1 MVVDAE
7 LQVQARRKTRR
18 IFILRILDKGLFG
31 AHTRHQLQR
40 GRSQRHGQRLFEV
53 GREVVHVGNIGIGAG
68 AVPVG
73 CKGGGRIILSLPDV
87 AVGAPRRADLG
98 IAMHVAPAAD
108 PSGLEVRRI
117 VELLGVDIARG
128 IESRRKHFGDI
139 IALAFGMDGRGLRGR
154 RLVGVPAC
162 ELVGIAER
170 SIEIDAR
177 DPRFV
182 EQPFERRIG
191 PQGVVAHLLPLAHL
205 RVGVVFGIHAADVG
219 RHAEVETQDLGE
231 GVLVIERNARARIG
245 AVGRRGVLHGPRV
258 LHAAVQ
264 HAAVRTQIETLRGGD
279 LFSAGIGRKHQRIG
293 RLALAGRN
301 LHHARRNIAVLG
313 RRHAR
318 HHLDRLD
325 IRRSDVAGAR
335 ARHLAQRSVG
345 RNTHAVHLDGRA
357 ERGVSG
363 RGTAAAQRK
372 DVVFG
377 QIGIYRLAARQQRRN
392 IRSVHHLQVVD
403 GVAADRPRGGH
414 GIGRLLGRDDDA
426 FQFQIVLRRIEQ
438 DTPHAGADVEF
449 GFRGRISQTRHHET
463 GRAFGHALHGKIAV
477 AVGHG
482 PQSGLRQLDDSL
494 SDRFV
499 GALDQHPPR

>member
-1 MVVDAE
+1 
-7 LQVQARRKTRR
+7 
-18 IFILRILDKGLFG
+18 
-31 AHTRHQLQR
+31 
-40 GRSQRHGQRLFEV
+40 
-53 GREVVHVGNIGIGAG
+53 
-68 AVPVG
+68 
-73 CKGGGRIILSLPDV
+73 
-87 AVGAPRRADLG
+87 
-98 IAMHVAPAAD
+98 
-108 PSGLEVRRI
+108 
-117 VELLGVDIARG
+117 
-128 IESRRKHFGDI
+128 
-139 IALAFGMDGRGLRGR
+139 MDGRGLRGR

-162 ELVGIAER
+162 KLVGIAER

-279 LFSAGIGRKHQRIG
+279 LFGAGIGRKHQRIG